1 MTEEKLEQATAYLSG
16 VRGAEM
22 ALNRLGY
29 YKPNVT
35 PFEIKIGRDEIY
47 IENELAEQIVKL
59 ATDYFQKKKAECQ
72 QKFDAL

>member
-22 ALNRLGY
+22 ALNRLDS
-29 YKPNVT
+29 YKPNAT
-35 PFEIKIGRDEIY
+35 SFSIKIGNDYMY
-47 IENELAEQIVKL
+47 IDNELAEQIVKL
-59 ATDYFQKKKAECQ
+59 ATDYFQKKKSECQ